1 MFESRI
7 IGPLYSFQLQPPPV
21 GNFLFALYA
30 VTVRPAPSSFSGE
43 RFPNVWSQAPEPQR
57 CAAMTGMFFF
67 SNCALR
73 TNRFGVNDM
82 WAMAAAAADPVRFHA
97 KMKLHRNKA
106 EILRDIM
113 GALFV
118 SRWSRP
124 LSRLQSR

>member
-1 MFESRI
+1 VFESRI
-7 IGPLYSFQLQPPPV
+7 IGSLYSFQLQPPPV
-21 GNFLFALYA
+21 GNSLFALYA

-67 SNCALR
+67 SNCAPS
-73 TNRFGVNDM
+73 DEQ
-82 WAMAAAAADPVRFHA
+82 VRRERHVGNGRRRGRPREVPR